1 MSTEK
6 LRRAALPPVQENID
20 KLEKA
25 INEDI
30 IFVHLKSS
38 VDPSALRDKVIFA
51 NWQRNRRKPEELN
64 AGKKVNSRKI
74 LMQFEQDQKEKYEKA
89 IAALT
94 EMEKR
99 AVMAESMEEA
109 TLHYHSGQNKAKP
122 SLSPRCVVDFPLS
135 NLLCLGEK
143 HFIMDDKT
151 KPGQLVQ
158 LVLQRTW

>member
-1 MSTEK
+1 MSGWNAMPIVHVKQRDFTNEVK
-6 LRRAALPPVQENID
+6 ENSLSN
-20 KLEKA
+20 KGF
-25 INEDI
+25 NYI

-64 AGKKVNSRKI
+64 AGKKVNSR
-74 LMQFEQDQKEKYEKA
+74 KEKYEKA

-122 SLSPRCVVDFPLS
+122 SLSPRYAIAFL
-135 NLLCLGEK
+135 NY
-143 HFIMDDKT
+143 
-151 KPGQLVQ
+151 
-158 LVLQRTW
+158 RY

>member
-6 LRRAALPPVQENID
+6 LRRAALPPVQEVFFFISIAFNVQ
-20 KLEKA
+20 
-25 INEDI
+25 IN
-30 IFVHLKSS
+30 KCT
-38 VDPSALRDKVIFA
+38 
-51 NWQRNRRKPEELN
+51 RNRRKPEELN

-109 TLHYHSGQNKAKP
+109 TLHYHSGKNKAKP
-122 SLSPRCVVDFPLS
+122 SLSPRPAGSTSSTENLVV
-135 NLLCLGEK
+135 
-143 HFIMDDKT
+143 
-151 KPGQLVQ
+151 
-158 LVLQRTW
+158 

>member
-6 LRRAALPPVQENID
+6 LRRAALPPVQE
-20 KLEKA
+20 
-25 INEDI
+25 
-30 IFVHLKSS
+30 
-38 VDPSALRDKVIFA
+38 
-51 NWQRNRRKPEELN
+51 RNRRKPEELN
-64 AGKKVNSRKI
+64 AGKQVNSR
-74 LMQFEQDQKEKYEKA
+74 KEKYEKA

-109 TLHYHSGQNKAKP
+109 TLHYHSGNNKAKP

-135 NLLCLGEK
+135 NILCLGEK

-151 KPGQLVQ
+151 KPDQLVQ

>member
-6 LRRAALPPVQENID
+6 LRRAALPPVQE
-20 KLEKA
+20 
-25 INEDI
+25 
-30 IFVHLKSS
+30 
-38 VDPSALRDKVIFA
+38 
-51 NWQRNRRKPEELN
+51 RNRRKPEELN

-109 TLHYHSGQNKAKP
+109 TLHYHSGKNKAKP

-135 NLLCLGEK
+135 NILCLGEK

-151 KPGQLVQ
+151 KPDQLVQ